1 MGKGGG
7 GGGGPPPPTESTVT
21 QTNLPE
27 YVQPYFEE
35 ILNRTSAE
43 SQQPYQTYT
52 GQRLAGFAP
61 EQEESFQTA
70 TAIGRQG
77 VPSQLPL
84 ASVRAAQTA
93 QYHPT
98 TQPVYDPTRSAED
111 IYQSGQYD
119 PTRSAEDISQSGQ
132 YQPGQFS
139 SAAFTDPDVAQQY
152 MNPFVENV
160 IDVQRQRAQQRFAE
174 DVSPGLDARAVQQG
188 AFGGSRAELAR
199 GLAEGRLEDRLAEV
213 EAGQRAQAF
222 TAGQAAFEADQQRQL
237 RAAQLGDVSAQQ
249 AARLG
254 LSGAEIRDRAYQQA
268 AQLGLSGAEMRDRA
282 YQQAGRMGL
291 AGEQVGLQAAQQLGA
306 LGAQEQATGLRA
318 ADVLRQVGEQRQAQQ
333 QQGLDIALSD
343 FISQRDF
350 PRQQLGW
357 YGGILHGVPVTP
369 QSEVATYRQPP
380 SVANQLM
387 GYGLGGLGLAR
398 SVMGG

>member
-7 GGGGPPPPTESTVT
+7 GGGQAPPTESTVT

-35 ILNRTSAE
+35 VLERTSAE
-43 SQQPYQTYT
+43 SQQPYQAFP
-52 GQRLAGFAP
+52 GQRLAGFSP
-61 EQEESFQTA
+61 EQEASFQAA
-70 TAIGRQG
+70 TEIGQAG

-84 ASVRAAQTA
+84 ASVRAAQSA
-93 QYHPT
+93 QYRPT

-111 IYQSGQYD
+111 IF
-119 PTRSAEDISQSGQ
+119 QSGQ

-139 SAAFTDPDVAQQY
+139 SAAFTDPGVAQQY
-152 MNPFVENV
+152 INPFVENV
-160 IDVQRQRAQQRFAE
+160 IDVQRQRAEQRFAE

-199 GLAEGRLEDRLAEV
+199 GVAEGRLQDRLAEV

-222 TAGQAAFEADQQRQL
+222 TLGQAAFDSDQQRQL
-237 RAAQLGDVSAQQ
+237 RAEQFGDTAAQQ

-254 LSGAEIRDRAYQQA
+254 LSGAELRDRAYQQ
-268 AQLGLSGAEMRDRA
+268 S
-282 YQQAGRMGL
+282 GRMGI
-291 AGEQVGLQAAQQLGA
+291 AGEQVGLQAAQQLSA
-306 LGAQEQATGLRA
+306 LGAQEQALGLRS
-318 ADVLRQVGEQRQAQQ
+318 ADVLRQVGEQRQAQE
-333 QQGLDIALSD
+333 QQGLDIAQSD

-350 PRQQLGW
+350 PRQHLGW

-369 QSEVATYRQPP
+369 QSEVSTYRPPP
-380 SVANQLM
+380 SMANQLM
-387 GYGLGGLGLAR
+387 GYGLGGLGLAAQI
-398 SVMGG
+398 GG

>member
-7 GGGGPPPPTESTVT
+7 GAPPPTESTVT
-21 QTNLPE
+21 QTNLPK

-35 ILNRTSAE
+35 ILDRTSIE
-43 SQQPYQTYT
+43 SQQPYQTFP
-52 GQRLAGFAP
+52 GQRLAKFTP
-61 EQEESFQTA
+61 EQEASFQAA
-70 TAIGRQG
+70 TKIGEAG
-77 VPSQLPL
+77 VPSELPL
-84 ASVRAAQTA
+84 ASARAAMA
-93 QYHPT
+93 AGYSPT
-98 TQPVYDPTRSAED
+98 TQPV
-111 IYQSGQYD
+111 YD

-139 SAAFTDPDVAQQY
+139 SAAFTDPGIAQQY

-160 IDVQRQRAQQRFAE
+160 IDVQRQRAEQRFAE

-199 GLAEGRLEDRLAEV
+199 GVAEGRLQDRLAEV

-222 TAGQAAFEADQQRQL
+222 TVGQAAFEADQQRRL
-237 RAAQLGDVSAQQ
+237 RAEQLGDTAAQQ
-249 AARLG
+249 AAR
-254 LSGAEIRDRAYQQA
+254 
-268 AQLGLSGAEMRDRA
+268 LGLSGAEMRDRA

-291 AGEQVGLQAAQQLGA
+291 AGEQVGLQAAQQLGG
-306 LGAQEQATGLRA
+306 LGAQGQALGLRS
-318 ADVLRQVGEQRQAQQ
+318 ADVLRQVGEQRQAQEQ
-333 QQGLDIALSD
+333 QELDIALSD

-369 QSEVATYRQPP
+369 QSEVATYRPPP
-380 SVANQLM
+380 SMANQLM
-387 GYGLGGLGLAR
+387 GYGLGGLGLAQA
-398 SVMGG
+398 VMGG

>member
-7 GGGGPPPPTESTVT
+7 GGGGPPPPSESTVT

-35 ILNRTSAE
+35 VLDRTSAE

-52 GQRLAGFAP
+52 GQRLAGFTP
-61 EQEESFQTA
+61 EQEASFQAA
-70 TAIGRQG
+70 TEIGQRG

-93 QYHPT
+93 QYRPT

-111 IYQSGQYD
+111 IYQSGQY
-119 PTRSAEDISQSGQ
+119 
-132 YQPGQFS
+132 QPGQFS
-139 SAAFTDPDVAQQY
+139 SAAFTDPGVAQQY
-152 MNPFVENV
+152 INPFVENV

-174 DVSPGLDARAVQQG
+174 DVAPGLDARAVQQG

-237 RAAQLGDVSAQQ
+237 RAAQLGDTAAQQ
-249 AARLG
+249 AAR
-254 LSGAEIRDRAYQQA
+254 
-268 AQLGLSGAEMRDRA
+268 LGLSGAEMRDRA
-282 YQQAGRMGL
+282 YQQAGRMGI

-306 LGAQEQATGLRA
+306 LGAQEQALGLRS
-318 ADVLRQVGEQRQAQQ
+318 ADVLRQVGEQRQAQE

-369 QSEVATYRQPP
+369 SSDVATYRAPP
-380 SVANQLM
+380 SMANQLM